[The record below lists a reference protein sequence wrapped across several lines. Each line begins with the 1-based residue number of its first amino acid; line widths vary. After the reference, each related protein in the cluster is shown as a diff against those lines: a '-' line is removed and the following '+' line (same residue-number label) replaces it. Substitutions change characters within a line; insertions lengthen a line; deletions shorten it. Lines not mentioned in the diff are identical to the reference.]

1 MGNKSLFTYISLTVS
16 SLVICATL
24 VMAGLIYLGL
34 ATQLKREFQNR
45 VQAQAE
51 AAAQRYDHLMN
62 LAASRL
68 RELSLDNTIR
78 VTLMLGVH
86 QQLKE
91 RLAQMGSTNKAIIF
105 FVTDK
110 NQNIIFKSDQGD
122 FNQSTIKALLAAAPH
137 TEGLIKNPGRGFS
150 LGMSLPI
157 KRKNETLGA
166 AACLL
171 RLMAPPMSHTK
182 GAVGLSIAGE
192 YLDIYT
198 GEKINTSLYSTPVG
212 LPGAHP
218 GLFFL
223 AGLSEYKKSQTR
235 IFLLVSLATGGVLLI
250 SILVSLVISHKLSSP
265 LKKLS
270 LKALAIARGEQA
282 SGLGIMPSG
291 ITELEQLSNSLDT
304 MLVQLKKADELKRYQ
319 TLFKGVGDIV
329 TIHDH
334 QGNFLEVNQ
343 VAAESLGFTREV
355 LLGMNVGQVVPVYN
369 APGFRE
375 DVRKSIAQKGKAVKE
390 VEFKARGGKLRATEI
405 HVRPVTY
412 LGQKAFLSVG
422 RDITKR
428 IRLENQ
434 LRQAQKME
442 AIGTLAGGI
451 AHDFNNILTSILGY
465 TELAQKKAQGSPDVV
480 QNLDQVLTAG
490 KRAKAVVRQILT
502 FSRRSTQERKPIEL
516 SLVIK
521 EALKLLRASLPSTI
535 EIVQE
540 IKADYSM
547 VMADPTQIHQV
558 LLNLCTNAAQAM
570 ESTGGVLTVSLELI
584 SISAPTPKM
593 IHEGAGTLSQ
603 GQIKPGE
610 YIKLTIKDNGPGL
623 EPEFLDRIFE
633 PYFTTKGSADGT
645 GLGLAVVH
653 GIITG
658 HGGSIEVESRP
669 GRGSAFM
676 VLLPLIRQTALPSQT
691 ISDSPLPTGSESVLL
706 VDDEVPVAELEREIL
721 EGLGYRVTAMTSSQK
736 ALELFKEKPNRF
748 DLVITDQTMP
758 NLTGMELTKQIK
770 QIRPEQP
777 VVLCTGYQERMD
789 EKRALEMGFAGF
801 ALKPILMREIAQTVR
816 QALDR
821 NSNSQNTFQ

>member
-1 MGNKSLFTYISLTVS
+1 
-16 SLVICATL
+16 
-24 VMAGLIYLGL
+24 
-34 ATQLKREFQNR
+34 
-45 VQAQAE
+45 
-51 AAAQRYDHLMN
+51 
-62 LAASRL
+62 
-68 RELSLDNTIR
+68 
-78 VTLMLGVH
+78 MLGAH
-86 QQLKE
+86 QQLRE
-91 RLAQMGSTNKAIIF
+91 RLAQLSSTNKAILF

-110 NQNIIFKSDQGD
+110 SQKTIFQSDQEAY
-122 FNQSTIKALLAAAPH
+122 NRTTVKALLAAAPH
-137 TEGLIKNPGRGFS
+137 TEGLIKNPDNGFS
-150 LGMSLPI
+150 LGISLPI

-171 RLMAPPMSHTK
+171 RLMPPPMSHTR
-182 GAVGLSIAGE
+182 GAVGLSLSGD

-198 GEKINTSLYSTPVG
+198 GKKIDTSLYSSPVG

-235 IFLLVSLATGGVLLI
+235 LFLLISLATGGVLVL

-265 LKKLS
+265 LKKLT
-270 LKALAIARGEQA
+270 LKALAIAQGEQA

-343 VAAESLGFTREV
+343 VAAESLGFTRET
-355 LLGMNVGQVVPVYN
+355 LLGMNVGQVVPIYN
-369 APGFRE
+369 DLEFRKQ
-375 DVRKSIAQKGKAVKE
+375 VRASINKKGKAVQE
-390 VEFKARGGKLRATEI
+390 VEYRDKSGRLRSTEI
-405 HVRPVTY
+405 HVRTVTY
-412 LGQKAFLSVG
+412 LGEKVFLSVG

-465 TELAQKKAQGSPDVV
+465 TELAHKKAKNHPDVLR
-480 QNLDQVLTAG
+480 NLEQVLTAG

-502 FSRRSTQERKPIEL
+502 FSRRTNQERKPIEL

-535 EIVQE
+535 EMIQD
-540 IKADYSM
+540 INIPYSM

-570 ESTGGVLTVSLELI
+570 EPRGGTLTVSLKLV
-584 SISAPTPKM
+584 SISTPAPKM
-593 IHEGAGTLSQ
+593 IHENAGNLTQ

-610 YIKLTIKDNGPGL
+610 YVKLTVKDSGPGL
-623 EPEFLDRIFE
+623 EPEFLERIFE

-653 GIITG
+653 GIVTS
-658 HGGSIEVESRP
+658 HGGSIEVESKP
-669 GRGSAFM
+669 GQGSSFM
-676 VLLPLIRQTALPSQT
+676 VFLPLIRDAAQPSPSIT
-691 ISDSPLPTGSESVLL
+691 DSPLPTGTECILL

-721 EGLGYRVTAMTSSQK
+721 EGLGYRVTAATSSQK
-736 ALELFKEKPNRF
+736 ALELFQESPDRF
-748 DLVITDQTMP
+748 DLVVTDQTMP
-758 NLTGMELTKQIK
+758 NLTGLELTKQIR
-770 QIRPEQP
+770 QIRPKQP

-789 EKRALEMGFAGF
+789 EKKAREMGFAGF

-816 QALDR
+816 QSLD
-821 NSNSQNTFQ
+821 NSLKNKKEGDGSSNKPF